1 MNAGIDRREFI
12 GMTAGLVAA
21 AATGRVLAQAP
32 DGAIGGLEAK
42 FMDVNGIRT
51 RYYEY
56 GSGEPL
62 LLVHGSRPAGT
73 SSANTWA
80 PVIRGLAQRYHVVA
94 PDRRGHGMTDEPTAD
109 YSPHSEVAHLH
120 DFLRAMKFDRITAI
134 GQSTGAYHVARI
146 AMEKPATV
154 KALVVVDSATLSPP
168 VGNLGERR
176 AELFKDRPQSTGE
189 RFRYDMRQL
198 SFNKEHVTD
207 EFVAAAAWMADQP
220 GGRKTDAAMHGQV
233 AARYEEQIRQGA
245 EEIRNW
251 MKSGQYQIP
260 TLLYWGKND
269 PSALLATGLALF
281 DMVSEQNRR
290 TRMLI
295 VNKAGHFHFREYPDE
310 WVGNFVAHPTI
321 CYETRRPRHRD
332 VKSFPASA
340 PAADC

>member
-1 MNAGIDRREFI
+1 MQSIVNRRDFI
-12 GMTAGLVAA
+12 LGSAALLAA
-21 AATGRVLAQAP
+21 AASSDLRAQAP
-32 DGAIGGLEAK
+32 AGAIGGLDAK
-42 FMDVNGIRT
+42 FTTVNGVRT
-51 RYYEY
+51 RYYEA

-62 LLVHGSRPAGT
+62 LLVHGSRPTGT
-73 SSANTWA
+73 SSANTWV
-80 PVIRGLAQRYHVVA
+80 PVIRGMAQRYHVYA
-94 PDRRGHGMTDEPTAD
+94 PDRRGHGMTDEPNAD
-109 YSPHSEVAHLH
+109 YSPHAEVAHLQE
-120 DFLRAMKFDRITAI
+120 FMRAMRFERVTLI

-146 AMEKPATV
+146 AMENTAMV
-154 KALVVVDSATLSPP
+154 KAMVVVDSATLSPP

-176 AELFKDRPQSTGE
+176 AELFKDRPSSTGE

-220 GGRKTDAAMHGQV
+220 GGRKTDAAMKGAV
-233 AARYEEQIRQGA
+233 AARYEEQIKQGA

-281 DMVSEQNRR
+281 DMISEQNRR

-295 VNKAGHFHFREYPDE
+295 ANKAGHFHYREYPEE
-310 WVGNFVAHPTI
+310 WVRNVLNFLGGWA
-321 CYETRRPRHRD
+321 
-332 VKSFPASA
+332 
-340 PAADC
+340 

>member
-1 MNAGIDRREFI
+1 MKPDISRREFI
-12 GMTAGLVAA
+12 SMTAGLVAA
-21 AATGRVLAQAP
+21 AASRELMAQAP
-32 DGAIGGLEAK
+32 AGAVGGLEAK
-42 FMDVNGIRT
+42 FTTVNGIRT
-51 RYYEY
+51 RYYEA

-62 LLVHGSRPAGT
+62 LLVHGSRPTGT

-94 PDRRGHGMTDEPTAD
+94 PDRRGHGMTDEPNAD
-109 YSPHSEVAHLH
+109 YSPHAEVAHLH
-120 DFLRAMKFDRITAI
+120 DFVRAMQFERLTLI

-146 AMEKPATV
+146 AMEKTAMV
-154 KALVVVDSATLSPP
+154 KAMVVVDSATLSPP

-220 GGRKTDAAMHGQV
+220 GGRKTDAAMKGAV
-233 AARYEEQIRQGA
+233 AAKYEDEIKKGA

-281 DMVSEQNRR
+281 DMISEQNRR

-295 VNKAGHFHFREYPDE
+295 ANKAGHFHYREYPDE
-310 WVGNFVAHPTI
+310 WVRNVLNFLGAWT
-321 CYETRRPRHRD
+321 
-332 VKSFPASA
+332 
-340 PAADC
+340 